1 MVRAFMGDGDF
12 PHWLMTCASVRRCA
26 VTVPQIV
33 LSART
38 SSRSE
43 ETKGDKHPRKARL
56 RHAGGG
62 NAGGGKAEI
71 AISQSTM
78 VSGVDDLTTRRRG

>member
-62 NAGGGKAEI
+62 KAKI
-71 AISQSTM
+71 AIFQSTM

>member
-62 NAGGGKAEI
+62 KAEI